1 MNTNNDIVNEILKT
15 AYSKSDVLYKLMNFR
30 VKKILLVAHLYDAL
44 SIERE
49 GRLDEAVRGD
59 YFKMNL
65 SAAPEI
71 IKALSYQDAL
81 KKLKK
86 SADFDL
92 VIIMAGIDKK
102 TPLKIADKI
111 KGNYPELPVYLLVN
125 NNSDITYYKKNK
137 HKLFNI
143 ENLFVWNGDST
154 IFLSIVKLLEDKKN
168 VEDDTKIGL
177 SRIILLV
184 EDTERYYSRYIPILY
199 KSVMEQTQRIINDT
213 DKSDDLQKLLKM
225 RLRPKILL
233 ATNYEEAITIYKK
246 YKKYILSV
254 ISDVKFKKDGIIN
267 KKAGFLLINYIKSK
281 TPTIPTAIQ
290 SSDVEN
296 KFIAETKY
304 KSRFIDKNSGSLL
317 TDIMDFIMY
326 NLGFGDFI
334 FRNTKGKEVAR
345 AADMDDFYLRLH
357 DISDESL
364 TYHAMKNH
372 FSLWLRARGELSLS
386 DKIEPVKIVDFK
398 NVNELRKHLITSF
411 FNNKVEKNKG
421 KIISVDDP
429 TVIDESNIGKLAA
442 GALGGKGR
450 GIAFINS
457 LIHNFNIN
465 NYISGIKLKMPK
477 TFIIGTDEYDQFIK
491 QNDLFLNA
499 EKESNENKIFNLFS
513 ENKLSPLLIRRLLKV
528 LELTNKPLAVRSSS
542 LFEDSLM
549 QPFAGVFSTFLLPN
563 NHKDINYRLKE
574 LISAIKFVF
583 ASVFSET
590 SKNYITAVNYEIDE
604 EKMAVVIQEVVGNQF
619 EEYYFPHIS
628 GTAQSYN
635 YYPFGKIQP
644 SDGTVVAAVGLGIY
658 VVEGEK
664 AYRFSP
670 VHPTLQN
677 HSEKDL
683 FKNTQTEFYAVDLS
697 KQFIDF
703 HKGETAGLIRLSI
716 SEAERL
722 NQNRIKHCLSV
733 FNPDNNAIYP
743 GIDYSGP
750 RIVNFANILKYN
762 YIPLAESVSGI
773 LNIMQQT
780 MGSPVEIEFAVD
792 LNLDENKEAS
802 LYLLQVK
809 PLIGNAT
816 NYNINISRTNLDKAV
831 LCSENA
837 MGNGKINSVK
847 DVIYIHPDIFDKSKT
862 EEIAKEIDRLNKKM
876 IHEKKNYVLI
886 GPGRWGTRDKW
897 IGIPVNW
904 TQISNA
910 KVIVETSLDDFPLE
924 ASAGSHFFHNV
935 TAMNVAY
942 LSIHHNSE
950 KCFIKWEMLENQ
962 DLIEQTK
969 FVKHIR
975 FKKALNIRIDGK
987 KRIAV
992 IESAGK

>member
-1 MNTNNDIVNEILKT
+1 MNINNNIVNEILKT
-15 AYSKSDVLYKLMNFR
+15 AYSKSEVLYKIMNFR

-49 GRLDEAVRGD
+49 GRLDDAVRGD

-71 IKALSYQDAL
+71 IKALSHQDVL
-81 KKLKK
+81 KKLKN
-86 SADFDL
+86 ADFDL
-92 VIIMAGIDKK
+92 VIIMAGIDKR

-111 KGNYPELPVYLLVN
+111 KSNYAELPVYLLVN
-125 NNSDITYYKKNK
+125 NNADITFYKKNK
-137 HKLFNI
+137 EKLYNI
-143 ENLFVWNGDST
+143 ENIFVWNGDSN
-154 IFLSIVKLLEDKKN
+154 IFLSIVKLYEDKVNVKN
-168 VEDDTKIGL
+168 DTKIGL

-254 ISDVKFKKDGIIN
+254 ISDVEFKKNGIKN

-281 TPTIPTAIQ
+281 TPNVPTAIQ
-290 SSDVEN
+290 SSNVQN
-296 KFIAETKY
+296 KFLAETKY
-304 KSRFIDKNSGSLL
+304 KSRFIDKNSNSLL
-317 TDIMDFIMY
+317 ADIKDFIMY

-334 FRNTKGKEVAR
+334 FRNIKGEEIAR
-345 AADMDDFYLRLH
+345 AVDMDDFYLRLS

-364 TYHAMKNH
+364 AYHARKNH

-386 DKIEPVKIVDFK
+386 DKIEPVKIADFK
-398 NVNELRKHLITSF
+398 NINELREHLIKSF
-411 FNNKVEKNKG
+411 FENKVEKNKG

-429 TVIDESNIGKLAA
+429 AIIDESNIGKLAN
-442 GALGGKGR
+442 GVLGGKGR

-465 NYISGIKLKMPK
+465 KYIPGIKLKMPK
-477 TFIIGTDEYDQFIK
+477 TFFIGTDEYDEFIK
-491 QNDLFLNA
+491 KNSLFLKA
-499 EKESNENKIFNLFS
+499 EKNSDENELYKLFS
-513 ENKLSPLLIRRLLKV
+513 DNNLSPLLVRRLLKV
-528 LELTNKPLAVRSSS
+528 LELTSKPLAVRSSG

-549 QPFAGVFSTFLLPN
+549 QPFAGVFSTYLLPN
-563 NHKDINYRLKE
+563 NHNDINHRLKE
-574 LISAIKFVF
+574 LITAIKLVF

-590 SKNYITAVNYEIDE
+590 SKNYINAVNYEIEE
-604 EKMAVVIQEVVGNQF
+604 EKMAIVIQEVVGNKYG
-619 EEYYFPHIS
+619 EYYFPHIS

-644 SDGTVVAAVGLGIY
+644 EDGTVVAAVGLGIY

-670 VHPTLQN
+670 KHPTLQN
-677 HSEKDL
+677 HTVKDL
-683 FKNTQTEFYAVDLS
+683 LKNTQTEFYAVDLS
-697 KQFIDF
+697 KHSINF

-716 SEAERL
+716 SEAEHLNPDRL
-722 NQNRIKHCLSV
+722 KHCLSV
-733 FNPDNNAIYP
+733 FHPDNNAVYP
-743 GIDYSGP
+743 GINSEGP
-750 RIVNFANILKYN
+750 RIVNFENILKYN
-762 YIPLAESVSGI
+762 YIPLADSISVI

-780 MGSPVEIEFAVD
+780 MGSPVEIEFAAD
-792 LNLDENKEAS
+792 INLDENKEAS

-816 NYNINISRTNLDKAV
+816 DYSINISETNIEKAF
-831 LCSENA
+831 LISENA
-837 MGNGKINSVK
+837 MGNGKIKHIK
-847 DVIYIHPDIFDKSKT
+847 DVIYVNPATFDKSET
-862 EEIAKEIDRLNKKM
+862 EQIAKDIDAFNKKM
-876 IHEKKNYVLI
+876 ISKNKHYLLI

-897 IGIPVNW
+897 IGIPVKW

-910 KVIVETSLDDFPLE
+910 KVIVETSLEDFPLE
-924 ASAGSHFFHNV
+924 ASAGSHFFHNL

-942 LSIHHNSE
+942 MSVNHNSE
-950 KCFIKWEMLENQ
+950 KCFVKWDVLEKQ
-962 DLIEQTK
+962 KIIEQTK
-969 FVKHIR
+969 FVKHCI
-975 FKKALNIRIDGK
+975 FEKELIIQIDGK

-992 IESAGK
+992 IEKGKK